1 MGNVNNGVIQ
11 FTCEHCGVSLTVDDF
26 LAGVSAPCP
35 SCGKLTKA
43 PEQRSKEDS
52 PDIISKPKPKPKPKP
67 KLRQP
72 AARQPA
78 ARLPVGQIGE
88 QFRNWDSGQSRKR
101 PQRAVAETQRE
112 REEVSI
118 VIKLLV
124 FGVMVLGILLT
135 VAYYV
140 NQASNS

>member
-1 MGNVNNGVIQ
+1 MANVNNGVIQ

-43 PEQRSKEDS
+43 PENRSKEDS
-52 PDIISKPKPKPKPKP
+52 PDIISKPK
-67 KLRQP
+67 L
-72 AARQPA
+72 RQPA

-88 QFRNWDSGQSRKR
+88 QFRNWDSGRPRKR

-135 VAYYV
+135 AAYYV

>member
-1 MGNVNNGVIQ
+1 MANVNNGVIQ

-52 PDIISKPKPKPKPKP
+52 PDIISKPK
-67 KLRQP
+67 L
-72 AARQPA
+72 RQPA

-124 FGVMVLGILLT
+124 LGVMVLGILLT

>member
-1 MGNVNNGVIQ
+1 MANVNNGVIQ
-11 FTCEHCGVSLTVDDF
+11 FTCEHCGISLTVDDF

-52 PDIISKPKPKPKPKP
+52 PDIISKPKPKPT
-67 KLRQP
+67 
-72 AARQPA
+72 A

>member
-1 MGNVNNGVIQ
+1 MANVNNGVIQ

-52 PDIISKPKPKPKPKP
+52 PDIISKPK
-67 KLRQP
+67 L
-72 AARQPA
+72 RQPA

-88 QFRNWDSGQSRKR
+88 QYRNWDSGRPRKL
-101 PQRAVAETQRE
+101 PQRVVAETQRE

-135 VAYYV
+135 AAYYV

>member
-1 MGNVNNGVIQ
+1 MANVNNGVIQ
-11 FTCEHCGVSLTVDDF
+11 FTCEHCGISLTVDDF

-43 PEQRSKEDS
+43 PDQRSKEDS
-52 PDIISKPKPKPKPKP
+52 PDIISNP

-72 AARQPA
+72 VARQPV
-78 ARLPVGQIGE
+78 ARQPVGQIGE
-88 QFRNWDSGQSRKR
+88 QYRNWDSGRPRKR
-101 PQRAVAETQRE
+101 PQRAVSETQRE

-135 VAYYV
+135 AAYYV

>member
-52 PDIISKPKPKPKPKP
+52 PDIISKPKPKPKPK
-67 KLRQP
+67 LRQP
-72 AARQPA
+72 AARQP
-78 ARLPVGQIGE
+78 VGQIDE
-88 QFRNWDSGQSRKR
+88 QFRNWDSGRPRKP

>member
-1 MGNVNNGVIQ
+1 MANVNNGVIQ

-52 PDIISKPKPKPKPKP
+52 PDIISKPK
-67 KLRQP
+67 L
-72 AARQPA
+72 RQPA

-88 QFRNWDSGQSRKR
+88 QFRNWDSGRPRKR

-124 FGVMVLGILLT
+124 FGLMVLGILLT
-135 VAYYV
+135 AAYYV

>member
-1 MGNVNNGVIQ
+1 MANVNNGVIQ
-11 FTCEHCGVSLTVDDF
+11 FTCEHCGISLTVGDF

-43 PEQRSKEDS
+43 PDQRSKEDS
-52 PDIISKPKPKPKPKP
+52 PDIISNP

-72 AARQPA
+72 VARQ
-78 ARLPVGQIGE
+78 PVGQIGE
-88 QFRNWDSGQSRKR
+88 QYRNWDSGRPRKR
-101 PQRAVAETQRE
+101 PQRAVSETQRE
-112 REEVSI
+112 REEVAI

-124 FGVMVLGILLT
+124 FGVMVFGILLT
-135 VAYYV
+135 AAYYV

>member
-52 PDIISKPKPKPKPKP
+52 PDIISKPKPKPKPK
-67 KLRQP
+67 LRQP
-72 AARQPA
+72 AARQP
-78 ARLPVGQIGE
+78 VGQIDE
-88 QFRNWDSGQSRKR
+88 QFRNWDSGRPRKR

>member
-1 MGNVNNGVIQ
+1 MANVNNGVIQ

-52 PDIISKPKPKPKPKP
+52 PDIISKPK
-67 KLRQP
+67 LRQP
-72 AARQPA
+72 AAQ
-78 ARLPVGQIGE
+78 LPVGQIGE
-88 QFRNWDSGQSRKR
+88 QFRNWDSGRPRKR

-124 FGVMVLGILLT
+124 FGLMVLGILLT
-135 VAYYV
+135 AAYYV

>member
-1 MGNVNNGVIQ
+1 MANVNNGVIQ

-52 PDIISKPKPKPKPKP
+52 PDIISKPK
-67 KLRQP
+67 L
-72 AARQPA
+72 RQPA

-112 REEVSI
+112 REDVSI

-135 VAYYV
+135 AAYYV

>member
-1 MGNVNNGVIQ
+1 MANVNNGVIQ
-11 FTCEHCGVSLTVDDF
+11 FTCEHCGISLTVDDF

-52 PDIISKPKPKPKPKP
+52 PDIISKPK
-67 KLRQP
+67 L
-72 AARQPA
+72 RQPA

-88 QFRNWDSGQSRKR
+88 QYRNWDSGRPRKR

-135 VAYYV
+135 AAYYV
-140 NQASNS
+140 NQASNSR

>member
-1 MGNVNNGVIQ
+1 MANVNNGVIQ

-52 PDIISKPKPKPKPKP
+52 PDIISKPK
-67 KLRQP
+67 L
-72 AARQPA
+72 RQPA

-88 QFRNWDSGQSRKR
+88 QFRNWDSGRPRKR

-124 FGVMVLGILLT
+124 FGLMVLGMLLT
-135 VAYYV
+135 AAYYV

>member
-1 MGNVNNGVIQ
+1 MANVNNGVIQ
-11 FTCEHCGVSLTVDDF
+11 FTCEHCGISLTVDDF

-35 SCGKLTKA
+35 SCGKVTKA

-52 PDIISKPKPKPKPKP
+52 PDIISKPK
-67 KLRQP
+67 LRQT
-72 AARQPA
+72 A

-88 QFRNWDSGQSRKR
+88 QIRNWDSGRPRKR

-118 VIKLLV
+118 VIKLLM

-135 VAYYV
+135 AAYYV

>member
-1 MGNVNNGVIQ
+1 MANVNNGVIQ

-52 PDIISKPKPKPKPKP
+52 PDIISKPK
-67 KLRQP
+67 L
-72 AARQPA
+72 RQPA

-88 QFRNWDSGQSRKR
+88 QFRNWDSGQPRKR

-135 VAYYV
+135 AAYYV

>member
-1 MGNVNNGVIQ
+1 MANVNNGVIQ

-52 PDIISKPKPKPKPKP
+52 PDIISKPK
-67 KLRQP
+67 L
-72 AARQPA
+72 RQPA

-88 QFRNWDSGQSRKR
+88 QFRNWDSGRPRKR

-135 VAYYV
+135 AAYYV

>member
-1 MGNVNNGVIQ
+1 MANVNNGVIQ
-11 FTCEHCGVSLTVDDF
+11 FTCEHCGISLTVDDF

-43 PEQRSKEDS
+43 PEHRSKEDS
-52 PDIISKPKPKPKPKP
+52 PDIISKPK
-67 KLRQP
+67 L
-72 AARQPA
+72 RQPA

-88 QFRNWDSGQSRKR
+88 QYRNWDYERPRKL
-101 PQRAVAETQRE
+101 PQRVVAETQRE

-135 VAYYV
+135 AAYYV

>member
-1 MGNVNNGVIQ
+1 MANVNNGVIQ
-11 FTCEHCGVSLTVDDF
+11 FTCEHCGISLTVDDF

-52 PDIISKPKPKPKPKP
+52 PDIISKPK
-67 KLRQP
+67 L
-72 AARQPA
+72 RQPA

-88 QFRNWDSGQSRKR
+88 QYRNWDSGRPRKL
-101 PQRAVAETQRE
+101 PQRVVAETRRE

-135 VAYYV
+135 AAYYV

>member
-1 MGNVNNGVIQ
+1 MANVNNGVIQ

-52 PDIISKPKPKPKPKP
+52 PDIISKPK
-67 KLRQP
+67 L
-72 AARQPA
+72 RQPA

>member
-1 MGNVNNGVIQ
+1 MANVNNGVIQ
-11 FTCEHCGVSLTVDDF
+11 FTCEHCGISLTVDDF

-52 PDIISKPKPKPKPKP
+52 PDIISKL
-67 KLRQP
+67 KL
-72 AARQPA
+72 RQPA

-88 QFRNWDSGQSRKR
+88 QYRNWDSGRPRKL
-101 PQRAVAETQRE
+101 PQRVVAETQRE

-135 VAYYV
+135 AAYYV

>member
-1 MGNVNNGVIQ
+1 MSNVNNGVIQ

-35 SCGKLTKA
+35 ACGKLTKA

-52 PDIISKPKPKPKPKP
+52 PDIISKPK
-67 KLRQP
+67 LRQP
-72 AARQPA
+72 AAH
-78 ARLPVGQIGE
+78 LPVGQIGE
-88 QFRNWDSGQSRKR
+88 QFRKWDSGRPRKR
-101 PQRAVAETQRE
+101 SQRAVAETQRE

-135 VAYYV
+135 AAYYV

>member
-1 MGNVNNGVIQ
+1 MANVNNGVIQ
-11 FTCEHCGVSLTVDDF
+11 FTCEHCGISLTVDDF

-52 PDIISKPKPKPKPKP
+52 PDIISKPK
-67 KLRQP
+67 L
-72 AARQPA
+72 RQPA

-88 QFRNWDSGQSRKR
+88 QYRNWDSGRPRKL
-101 PQRAVAETQRE
+101 PQRVVAETQRE

-135 VAYYV
+135 AAYYV

>member
-1 MGNVNNGVIQ
+1 MANVNNGVIQ

-52 PDIISKPKPKPKPKP
+52 PDIISKPK
-67 KLRQP
+67 L
-72 AARQPA
+72 RQPA

-88 QFRNWDSGQSRKR
+88 QFRNWDSGRPRKR

-124 FGVMVLGILLT
+124 LGVMVLGILLT
-135 VAYYV
+135 AAYYV

>member
-1 MGNVNNGVIQ
+1 MANVNNGVIQ
-11 FTCEHCGVSLTVDDF
+11 FTCEHCGISLTVDDF

-43 PEQRSKEDS
+43 PEQRSKKDS
-52 PDIISKPKPKPKPKP
+52 PDIISKPK
-67 KLRQP
+67 L
-72 AARQPA
+72 RQPA

-88 QFRNWDSGQSRKR
+88 QYRNWDSGRPRKL
-101 PQRAVAETQRE
+101 PQRVVAETQRE

-135 VAYYV
+135 AAYYV

>member
-1 MGNVNNGVIQ
+1 MANVNNGVIQ

-43 PEQRSKEDS
+43 PEKRSKEDS
-52 PDIISKPKPKPKPKP
+52 PDIISKPK
-67 KLRQP
+67 L
-72 AARQPA
+72 RQPA

-88 QFRNWDSGQSRKR
+88 QFRNWDSGRPRKR

-135 VAYYV
+135 AAYYV

>member
-1 MGNVNNGVIQ
+1 MANVNNGVIQ

-72 AARQPA
+72 AARQP
-78 ARLPVGQIGE
+78 VGQIDE
-88 QFRNWDSGQSRKR
+88 QFRNWDSGRPRKR

-135 VAYYV
+135 AAYYV

>member
-1 MGNVNNGVIQ
+1 MANVNNGVIQ

-52 PDIISKPKPKPKPKP
+52 PDIISKPK
-67 KLRQP
+67 L
-72 AARQPA
+72 RQPA

-88 QFRNWDSGQSRKR
+88 QSRNWDSGRPRKR

>member
-1 MGNVNNGVIQ
+1 MVNVNNGVIQ

-35 SCGKLTKA
+35 SCGKFTKA

-52 PDIISKPKPKPKPKP
+52 PEIISKP

-72 AARQPA
+72 AARQ
-78 ARLPVGQIGE
+78 PVGQIGE
-88 QFRNWDSGQSRKR
+88 QFRNWDSGRPRKR
-101 PQRAVAETQRE
+101 PRRAVAETQRE

-124 FGVMVLGILLT
+124 FGVMVLGMLLT
-135 VAYYV
+135 AAYYV

>member
-1 MGNVNNGVIQ
+1 MANVNNGVIQ
-11 FTCEHCGVSLTVDDF
+11 FTCEHCGISLTVDDF

-52 PDIISKPKPKPKPKP
+52 PDIISKPK
-67 KLRQP
+67 L
-72 AARQPA
+72 RQPA

-88 QFRNWDSGQSRKR
+88 QYRNWDSGRPRKR

-124 FGVMVLGILLT
+124 FGVIVLGILLT
-135 VAYYV
+135 AAYYV

>member
-1 MGNVNNGVIQ
+1 MANVNNGVIQ
-11 FTCEHCGVSLTVDDF
+11 FTCEHCGISLTVDDF

-52 PDIISKPKPKPKPKP
+52 PDIISKPK
-67 KLRQP
+67 L
-72 AARQPA
+72 RQPA

-88 QFRNWDSGQSRKR
+88 QYRNWDSGRPRKL
-101 PQRAVAETQRE
+101 PQRVVAETQRE

-135 VAYYV
+135 AAYYV
-140 NQASNS
+140 NQASNSR

>member
-1 MGNVNNGVIQ
+1 MANVNNGVIQ

-43 PEQRSKEDS
+43 PENRSKEDS
-52 PDIISKPKPKPKPKP
+52 PDIISKPK
-67 KLRQP
+67 L
-72 AARQPA
+72 RQPA

-88 QFRNWDSGQSRKR
+88 QFRNWDSGRPRKR

-124 FGVMVLGILLT
+124 LGVMVLGILLT
-135 VAYYV
+135 AAYYV

>member
-1 MGNVNNGVIQ
+1 MANVNNGVIQ
-11 FTCEHCGVSLTVDDF
+11 FTCEHCGISLTVDDF

-52 PDIISKPKPKPKPKP
+52 PDIISKL
-67 KLRQP
+67 KL
-72 AARQPA
+72 RQPA

-88 QFRNWDSGQSRKR
+88 QYRNWDSGRPRKL
-101 PQRAVAETQRE
+101 PQRVVAETQRE

-135 VAYYV
+135 AAYYV
-140 NQASNS
+140 NQASNSR

>member
-52 PDIISKPKPKPKPKP
+52 PDIISKPK
-67 KLRQP
+67 L
-72 AARQPA
+72 RQPA

>member
-1 MGNVNNGVIQ
+1 MANVNNGVIQ

-52 PDIISKPKPKPKPKP
+52 PDIISKPK
-67 KLRQP
+67 L
-72 AARQPA
+72 RQPA

-135 VAYYV
+135 AAYYV

>member
-1 MGNVNNGVIQ
+1 MANVNNGVIQ

-52 PDIISKPKPKPKPKP
+52 PDIISKPKPKPK
-67 KLRQP
+67 L
-72 AARQPA
+72 RQPA

>member
-1 MGNVNNGVIQ
+1 MANVNNGVIQ
-11 FTCEHCGVSLTVDDF
+11 FTCEHCGISLTVDDF

-52 PDIISKPKPKPKPKP
+52 PDIISKPK
-67 KLRQP
+67 L
-72 AARQPA
+72 RQPA

-88 QFRNWDSGQSRKR
+88 QDRNWDSGRPRKL
-101 PQRAVAETQRE
+101 PQRVVAETQRE

-135 VAYYV
+135 AAYYV
-140 NQASNS
+140 NQASNSR

>member
-1 MGNVNNGVIQ
+1 MANVNNGVIQ
-11 FTCEHCGVSLTVDDF
+11 FTCEHCGISLTVDDF

-72 AARQPA
+72 AAR
-78 ARLPVGQIGE
+78 LPVGQIGE
-88 QFRNWDSGQSRKR
+88 QYRNWDSGRPRKL
-101 PQRAVAETQRE
+101 PQRVVAETQRE

>member
-1 MGNVNNGVIQ
+1 MANVNNGVIQ

-52 PDIISKPKPKPKPKP
+52 PDIISKP